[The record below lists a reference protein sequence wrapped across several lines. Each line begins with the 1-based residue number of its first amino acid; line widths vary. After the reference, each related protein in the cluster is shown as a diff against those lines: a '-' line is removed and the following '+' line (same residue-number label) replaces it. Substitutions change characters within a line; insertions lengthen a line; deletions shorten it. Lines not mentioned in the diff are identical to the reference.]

1 MLYMNLLTTHVGF
14 KDAVTNIIMTCH
26 HSPLIPRHQINTPR
40 KRQPR
45 RVKSI
50 SSYHWVGLTFWKTKP
65 RCVTKVFQLSSH
77 SRNASSSI
85 THLAFSG
92 LEWSLVFPVLSF
104 CCTHALSPLSP
115 SVPSCHLLPK
125 SLALWLDT
133 LQQTRTTVICSR
145 ARSLW
150 VCPVMT
156 DVQSPQE
163 QWFVVF
169 IWAGDH

>member
-1 MLYMNLLTTHVGF
+1 M
-14 KDAVTNIIMTCH
+14 ICR
-26 HSPLIPRHQINTPR
+26 HSTLIPRHQINTPR
-40 KRQPR
+40 KRQSR

-50 SSYHWVGLTFWKTKP
+50 SSYHWVGSTFWKTKP

-77 SRNASSSI
+77 SGNTSSSV

-92 LEWSLVFPVLSF
+92 LEWSLVLPVLSF
-104 CCTHALSPLSP
+104 CCTRALSPLSP

-125 SLALWLDT
+125 SLALWLNT

-150 VCPVMT
+150 VCPVIT
-156 DVQSPQE
+156 AVQSPQE
-163 QWFVVF
+163 QRFVVF